1 MDTLEAGRAA
11 MSLMGRSVIG
21 QSTVIAF
28 DTAFNAVALLF
39 VIAAPVMIIVKVG
52 LTRFAKSRAGQRPL
66 KLITGSARQVKSPCT
81 NSGKVRE
88 IGVADGETY
97 DHHLLM

>member
-1 MDTLEAGRAA
+1 
-11 MSLMGRSVIG
+11 MSLMGRTVIG

-52 LTRFAKSRAGQRPL
+52 LTQFAKSRAGQPPL
-66 KLITGSARQVKSPCT
+66 KLITGSARQVKPPCR
-81 NSGKVRE
+81 NSGKVRK